1 MLRAPWNAALTQEL
15 DAFPTKGYADDQCDA
30 CADAAAELSAKQ
42 QIVIGL
48 GEDDEDPKP
57 QSKYQSMMEDDDS
70 DLIVMPLPPDGRRT
84 VFIGI

>member
-42 QIVIGL
+42 HVVIGI
-48 GEDDEDPKP
+48 GESEEDRSPP
-57 QSKYQSMMEDDDS
+57 NRYQSMLEDDDS